1 MIYKNDEQFSDG
13 RELEVL
19 LFGFVPQ
26 KSPVDEPLAVV
37 SFKGEDGAFG
47 ALRWV
52 PVHTLRPALVESIA
66 AETAKQARKIVV
78 GG

>member
-26 KSPVDEPLAVV
+26 KNPVDEPLAVV

-47 ALRWV
+47 ALKWV
-52 PVHTLRPALVESIA
+52 PVHMLRPVPAES
-66 AETAKQARKIVV
+66 QAPSRLTFC
-78 GG
+78 